1 MQLESS
7 LKQIIESFT
16 VNLPGITWGR
26 RAAEVPLI
34 TPYFQPLTDNQNA
47 LYDMAGSLYLRVRND
62 PAGSEQDCV
71 DKLARW
77 IADQGFSVEELTIM
91 KAVFEE
97 RERRNNEGSTRGG
110 ALCSSLCSESSK
122 YRWILGAIAEALT

>member
-7 LKQIIESFT
+7 LKQIIDSFKL
-16 VNLPGITWGR
+16 NLPRITWGR
-26 RAAEVPLI
+26 RAAKVPLI

-47 LYDMAGSLYLRVRND
+47 LYDMAGSLYLRVRSD

-77 IADQGFSVEELTIM
+77 IADQDFSGEELTTM
-91 KAVFEE
+91 EAVFLE
-97 RERRNNEGSTRGG
+97 RQEKNNEGSARGG
-110 ALCSSLCSESSK
+110 ALCSS
-122 YRWILGAIAEALT
+122 